1 MRFARQS
8 PRKDERNEMQK
19 KRLITTRDDHLNL
32 DSQTQKDFRT
42 KGLIGSRGL
51 SPAIGGVLVAFAV
64 MAMLASGARAAS
76 TTDVI
81 YSLAGEDDG
90 EYTDTD
96 LVIDSAGN
104 LYGSS
109 VLGGDFG
116 GGTVWRLTP
125 SGNTWTH
132 TVLYSFTGGGDGGEP
147 YKGVTLDA
155 EGNLYGTA
163 VTGGS
168 GSCEGGCG
176 VAYKLTNSGGTWTQ
190 TVIHSFTGGDD
201 GSGPGAGLTIDKR
214 GNLYGMAPTGG
225 AYGLG
230 TIYQLYPDGSG
241 NYALK
246 VIHAFTGGTD
256 GATGSA
262 GRMVLRAGH
271 LYGAATAGGAN
282 GKGTA
287 FELTP
292 TSNGEWDFKTIYSF
306 KGQPDAGFPYG
317 GLTFDASGNLYGTT
331 YYDGA
336 YNLGSVYQLVPRQT
350 GEWKERVLYS
360 FKGGSDGQNSIS
372 NLVFDAAG
380 NLYGTTSEGG
390 LGTGTIFEL
399 TPGANGRWTESIAH
413 RFEGP
418 PDGAYAYN
426 GMVGD
431 GAGNFYGAT
440 VHGGAGDE
448 GAIYKFTP

>member
-1 MRFARQS
+1 
-8 PRKDERNEMQK
+8 MQK
-19 KRLITTRDDHLNL
+19 KHLITTRHDHLNL
-32 DSQTQKDFRT
+32 YFQTQKDFST
-42 KGLIGSRGL
+42 KGLIGSRRL
-51 SPAIGGVLVAFAV
+51 SPAIGGVLAAFAA

-81 YSLAGEDDG
+81 YSFAGDADG

-96 LVIDSAGN
+96 LVIDGAGN
-104 LYGSS
+104 LYGTS

-116 GGTVWRLTP
+116 GGTVFQLTP
-125 SGNTWTH
+125 SGDSWIH
-132 TVLYSFTGGGDGGEP
+132 TVLYSFSGGADGGEP

-225 AYGLG
+225 ANGLG
-230 TIYQLYPDGSG
+230 VIFQLHPDQSG
-241 NYALK
+241 TWTLK
-246 VIHAFTGGTD
+246 VIHTFTGGTD

-262 GRMVLRAGH
+262 GRLLLRGGH

-292 TSNGEWDFKTIYSF
+292 APTGEWNFTTIYSF

-317 GLTFDASGNLYGTT
+317 GLTFDAAGNLFGTT

-336 YNLGSVYQLVPRQT
+336 HNLGAVYELAPRTT
-350 GEWKERVLYS
+350 GEWNERVLYS

-372 NLVFDAAG
+372 NVVFDAAG

-390 LGTGTIFEL
+390 LGSGTIFEL
-399 TPGANGRWTESIAH
+399 TPGSNGKWTESVAH

-418 PDGAYAYN
+418 PDGAFAYN

-440 VHGGAGDE
+440 VHGGTDDE